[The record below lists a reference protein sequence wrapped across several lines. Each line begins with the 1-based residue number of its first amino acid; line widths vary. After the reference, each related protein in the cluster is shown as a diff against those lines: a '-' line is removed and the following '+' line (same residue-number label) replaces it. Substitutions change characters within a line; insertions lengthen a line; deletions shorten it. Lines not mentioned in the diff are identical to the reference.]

1 MFSHGQLRTGKVLT
15 GISSNMPSKQMKKI
29 PPKKQKLRKMSEEKV
44 KAVEAEVQRL
54 QDAQV
59 IREVKY
65 PVWLAN
71 TVPVKKKKM
80 GSGECVWTSPI

>member
-1 MFSHGQLRTGKVLT
+1 
-15 GISSNMPSKQMKKI
+15 
-29 PPKKQKLRKMSEEKV
+29 MSEEKV

-71 TVPVKKKKM
+71 TYQSRRKM
-80 GSGECVWTSPI
+80 ESGECVWTSQI

>member
-1 MFSHGQLRTGKVLT
+1 
-15 GISSNMPSKQMKKI
+15 
-29 PPKKQKLRKMSEEKV
+29 MSEEKV

-71 TVPVKKKKM
+71 TVPVKKKWKVENVCGFHGFEQGM
-80 GSGECVWTSPI
+80 QER